1 MRTSVTYSK
10 MAPIP
15 PAYAT
20 ASIRRRCA
28 WRKSPRRNK
37 APAVKRSACPRTE
50 GWLMSYIEKNLIS
63 GETVV
68 FRARLHWIVL
78 AKPVLI
84 ACVFAAL
91 GITLLIA
98 PFGSRV
104 SHDSSVRYTPVAG
117 LACLLIA
124 VIPVISGTTR
134 GASAEFA
141 VTNKRVILKS
151 GVFQVRTL
159 ELFLN
164 KIESVS
170 VEQTLWGRILGYGSI
185 FTHGPGGVS
194 QRAASLV
201 ALPQ

>member
-1 MRTSVTYSK
+1 
-10 MAPIP
+10 
-15 PAYAT
+15 
-20 ASIRRRCA
+20 
-28 WRKSPRRNK
+28 
-37 APAVKRSACPRTE
+37 
-50 GWLMSYIEKNLIS
+50 MSYIEKNLIS

-98 PFGSRV
+98 HFAGHASR
-104 SHDSSVRYTPVAG
+104 DSSVHYTIVAG
-117 LACLLIA
+117 VVCLLIA

-134 GASAEFA
+134 RSSAEFA
-141 VTNKRVILKS
+141 VTNKRVILKA

-170 VEQTLWGRILGYGSI
+170 VDQTLWGRILGYGSI
-185 FTHGPGGVS
+185 VIHGTGGSAEPFHLISHPLEFRHQVQQQIGNIS
-194 QRAASLV
+194 
-201 ALPQ
+201 